1 MEIKKPAIAG
11 TLESSDAQVAV
22 EPAEDGIEL
31 YLESSV
37 MNQYGRQIKA
47 TVLETLERL
56 GVENARVTV
65 VDKGALDC
73 TIKARVECAVF
84 RSCDAE
90 RFRLR
95 RTMMFMNAQKPGLIK
110 DAYIYGCD
118 SIMLDLEDAVAEN
131 QKDAARFSLYHA
143 LKTIDYGETEVI
155 VRINGLDTPHWQED
169 IRVCV
174 AGGADG
180 IRIAKCESAQDV
192 LTVEKAVEAAEEEFG
207 VEKGRTLLMAALESP
222 KGILNAYEIC
232 AASPRMFGVAI
243 SGGDFRKCMQ
253 TTPQRDGVDM
263 LAARGQMLIAARA
276 AGIQCFDTV
285 FTNLDDQEGFE
296 AEVLQNKAMGFDG
309 KSLINP
315 KQIRFV
321 HQVFAPTEKE
331 IRQAEKIVRAYREQS
346 AAGVGVF
353 TVDGKMIDI
362 AFIPGAE
369 RTLKLARAC
378 GLWEGDLV

>member
-1 MEIKKPAIAG
+1 MIPRPKP
-11 TLESSDAQVAV
+11 
-22 EPAEDGIEL
+22 
-31 YLESSV
+31 
-37 MNQYGRQIKA
+37 
-47 TVLETLERL
+47 
-56 GVENARVTV
+56 
-65 VDKGALDC
+65 
-73 TIKARVECAVF
+73 
-84 RSCDAE
+84 E

-143 LKTIDYGETEVI
+143 LKTIDYGDTEVI

-180 IRIAKCESAQDV
+180 IRIAKCESAEDV
-192 LTVEKAVEAAEEEFG
+192 RTVERAAEAAEEEFG

-232 AASPRMFGVAI
+232 CASERMFGVAI
-243 SGGDFRKCMQ
+243 SGGDLRKSLQ
-253 TTPQRDGVDM
+253 TTPQRDGIDM
-263 LAARGQMLIAARA
+263 LAARGQVVLAARA

-296 AEVLQNKAMGFDG
+296 AEVRQNKAMGFDG

-321 HQVFAPTEKE
+321 HETFAPTEKE
-331 IRQAEKIVRAYREQS
+331 IVQAEKIVRAIREN
-346 AAGVGVF
+346 AEKGLGVF

-362 AFIPGAE
+362 AFLPGAE
-369 RTLKLARAC
+369 RTLRMAKAC
-378 GLWEGDLV
+378 GLYDGGLV

>member
-1 MEIKKPAIAG
+1 MIPRPKP
-11 TLESSDAQVAV
+11 
-22 EPAEDGIEL
+22 
-31 YLESSV
+31 
-37 MNQYGRQIKA
+37 
-47 TVLETLERL
+47 
-56 GVENARVTV
+56 
-65 VDKGALDC
+65 
-73 TIKARVECAVF
+73 
-84 RSCDAE
+84 E

-110 DAYIYGCD
+110 DAYIYGAD

-143 LKTIDYGETEVI
+143 LKTIDYGDTEVI
-155 VRINGLDTPHWQED
+155 VRINGLDTPHWRED

-192 LTVEKAVEAAEEEFG
+192 HTVEKAVEEAEREFG
-207 VEKGRTLLMAALESP
+207 VEEGRTLLMAALESP
-222 KGILNAYEIC
+222 KGVLNAYEIC
-232 AASPRMFGVAI
+232 SASERMFGVAI

-253 TTPQRDGVDM
+253 TTPQHNGIDM
-263 LAARGQMLIAARA
+263 LFARGQMLLAARA

-285 FTNLDDQEGFE
+285 FTDLDDEEGFR
-296 AEVLQNKAMGFDG
+296 AEVFQNKAMGFDG

-321 HQVFAPTEKE
+321 HEVFAPTEKE
-331 IRQAEKIVRAYREQS
+331 VIQAEKIVRAIKEN
-346 AAGVGVF
+346 AEKGLGVF

-362 AFIPGAE
+362 AFLPGAE
-369 RTLKLARAC
+369 RTLRLARAC
-378 GLWEGDLV
+378 GMYEGDLV

>member
-1 MEIKKPAIAG
+1 MIKRPKP
-11 TLESSDAQVAV
+11 
-22 EPAEDGIEL
+22 
-31 YLESSV
+31 
-37 MNQYGRQIKA
+37 
-47 TVLETLERL
+47 
-56 GVENARVTV
+56 
-65 VDKGALDC
+65 
-73 TIKARVECAVF
+73 
-84 RSCDAE
+84 E

-143 LKTIDYGETEVI
+143 LTTIDYGSTEVI

-192 LTVEKAVEAAEEEFG
+192 KTVEAHVEAAEREFG
-207 VEKGRTLLMAALESP
+207 VEVGRTLLMAALESP

-232 AASPRMFGVAI
+232 SASDRLFGVAS

-253 TTPQRDGVDM
+253 TKFDPSGVDM
-263 LAARGQMLIAARA
+263 LAARGHMLMAARA
-276 AGIQCFDTV
+276 AGVQCFDTV
-285 FTNLDDQEGFE
+285 FTDLDDAEGFE
-296 AEVLQNKAMGFDG
+296 AEVRQNKAMGFDG

-315 KQIRFV
+315 KQIRLV
-321 HQVFAPTEKE
+321 HELFAPTAKE
-331 IRQAEKIVRAYREQS
+331 VAQAEAIVRAYREQS

-353 TVDGKMIDI
+353 TVNGKMIDI

-369 RTLKLARAC
+369 RTLRLAKAC
-378 GLWEGDLV
+378 GMYEGELV